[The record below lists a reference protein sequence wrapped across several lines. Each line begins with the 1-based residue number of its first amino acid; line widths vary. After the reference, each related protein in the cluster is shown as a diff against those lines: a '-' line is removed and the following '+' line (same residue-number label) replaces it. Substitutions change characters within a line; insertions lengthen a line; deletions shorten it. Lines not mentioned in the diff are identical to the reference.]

1 MFDPIVMGEKGE
13 EDEEKAEPKQTQGFC
28 SFCCQEWNGQS
39 CVDIVHDNV
48 DEGNLNGLREG
59 VTSAVAEG
67 REVGEADVVAVH
79 ELGQPGSQK
88 QQNLRVC
95 EA

>member
-1 MFDPIVMGEKGE
+1 MIAKMGMENG
-13 EDEEKAEPKQTQGFC
+13 DEE
-28 SFCCQEWNGQS
+28 
-39 CVDIVHDNV
+39 
-48 DEGNLNGLREG
+48 NLNRLRER

-79 ELGQPGSQK
+79 KLGQPGSQK

>member
-1 MFDPIVMGEKGE
+1 MFDPIIMGEKGE
-13 EDEEKAEPKQTQGFC
+13 EDEERAKPKQTQG
-28 SFCCQEWNGQS
+28 SFLLCCQEWNGQS

-59 VTSAVAEG
+59 VTSAVAVG
-67 REVGEADVVAVH
+67 REVVEADVVAVH
-79 ELGQPGSQK
+79 ELGQSGSQK
-88 QQNLRVC
+88 QQNLGVC

>member
-1 MFDPIVMGEKGE
+1 MK
-13 EDEEKAEPKQTQGFC
+13 KKQNLNRLKI
-28 SFCCQEWNGQS
+28 SVRSVAKSEIDK
-39 CVDIVHDNV
+39 VVHDNEV
-48 DEGNLNGLREG
+48 VHQANLNGLREG

-79 ELGQPGSQK
+79 ELGQPSSQK